1 MRAIILFI
9 LPLLLL
15 VGCGEEIQNKVE
27 QAKAKDDPSVP
38 LLIPCEACREGVAK
52 KTDKCPKCGH
62 PTADSVVAYK
72 KAVEAEKARR
82 EEQRKREEEQMRLAK
97 IEEEQERQRKLAKQ
111 ARTKAAHEKLGD
123 EFTIPALNLE
133 MIWVEPGTFTM
144 GSPTTEADRDKDE
157 TQHKVTLTNGFYL
170 GKYEV
175 TQSQYEAVMNHNP
188 SKFKSEN
195 RPVENVSWDDAVV
208 FCDKLTEIERKAGR
222 LPEGLVY
229 SLPTEAQWEYAC
241 RAGTTTAYSW
251 GDAITSD
258 DANYN
263 WDGTGIPEAISKK
276 PAMWV
281 STVQTHGAFLICTA
295 MCGSGRRTG
304 TAAYSSGAQTD
315 PEGPATG
322 SDRVIRGGSWTVPA
336 RPAFGLPQHTHPST
350 AARTSASVSVSN
362 SSKQASVGSLGSS
375 MGE

>member
-1 MRAIILFI
+1 MRAIILFV

-195 RPVENVSWDDAVV
+195 RPVENVSWDDAVL

-263 WDGTGIPEAISKK
+263 WDGDWNSGSDFKETRDVGQYSANPWGFFD
-276 PAMWV
+276 M
-281 STVQTHGAFLICTA
+281 HGNVWEWTA
-295 MCGSGRRTG
+295 DWYT
-304 TAAYSSGAQTD
+304 AYSSGAQTD

-322 SDRVIRGGSWTVPA
+322 SYRVLRGGSWL
-336 RPAFGLPQHTHPST
+336 LPGTYLRSADRSNHFPSG
-350 AARTSASVSVSN
+350 RFLN
-362 SSKQASVGSLGSS
+362 IGFRVGFQQQ
-375 MGE
+375 

>member
-27 QAKAKDDPSVP
+27 QAKAKDDPNIP
-38 LLIPCEACREGVAK
+38 LLIPCEACKEGVAK

-72 KAVEAEKARR
+72 KEVEAERVWQ

-97 IEEEQERQRKLAKQ
+97 IEEEQERQWELAKP

-123 EFTIPALNLE
+123 EFTIPSLNLE

-144 GSPTTEADRDKDE
+144 GSPTTEAGRAHE

-175 TQSQYEAVMNHNP
+175 TQSQYKAVMNHNP

-195 RPVENVSWDDAVV
+195 RPVETISWDDAIE
-208 FCDKLTEIERKAGR
+208 FCDKLTEIQRKAGR
-222 LPEGLVY
+222 LPEGMVY

-251 GDAITSD
+251 GDSITTSN
-258 DANYN
+258 ANYN
-263 WDGTGIPEAISKK
+263 SQRG
-276 PAMWV
+276 
-281 STVQTHGAFLICTA
+281 QTRDVGNYAANPWGFFDMHGNVWEWTA
-295 MCGSGRRTG
+295 DWY
-304 TAAYSSGAQTD
+304 AAYSSGAQTD
-315 PEGPATG
+315 PEGPAAG
-322 SDRVIRGGSWTVPA
+322 SSRVLRGGSWVNPA
-336 RPAFGLPQHTHPST
+336 PLLRSAFRNLFTPSY
-350 AARTSASVSVSN
+350 RN
-362 SSKQASVGSLGSS
+362 NYIGFRVGFQQQ
-375 MGE
+375 